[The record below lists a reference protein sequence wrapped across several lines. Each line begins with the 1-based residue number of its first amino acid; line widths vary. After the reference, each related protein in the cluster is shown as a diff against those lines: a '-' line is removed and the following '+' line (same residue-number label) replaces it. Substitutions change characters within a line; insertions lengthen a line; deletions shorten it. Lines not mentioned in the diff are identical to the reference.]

1 VSHLRKE
8 GLKIGMLRL
17 KTLWPFP
24 EEAVTAL
31 GRRVKKL
38 IIPEM
43 NLGQVA
49 GEVKKFCSCEVIS
62 VNQTDGEVIRPET
75 VIERVKKIWPSG

>member
-1 VSHLRKE
+1 
-8 GLKIGMLRL
+8 
-17 KTLWPFP
+17 
-24 EEAVTAL
+24 
-31 GRRVKKL
+31 
-38 IIPEM
+38 M